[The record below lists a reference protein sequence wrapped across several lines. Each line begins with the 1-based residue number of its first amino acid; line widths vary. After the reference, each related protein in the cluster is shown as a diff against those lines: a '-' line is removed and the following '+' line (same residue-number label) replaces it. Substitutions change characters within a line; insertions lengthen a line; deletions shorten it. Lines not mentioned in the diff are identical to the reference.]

1 MFFYRVQGSTKHS
14 NRFEHNDQWKRLIY
28 FWATSSSEWNSIFQ
42 SFQKED
48 NLERYTGVFFSE
60 VYVFHSTLL
69 SELISRICWQM
80 VPGNFCTMCRCFQI
94 LESFGWM
101 ESAHKLPWEAP
112 LFQVFFFFLEDHA
125 ANRNNSEV
133 GLRTIIVC
141 NLRSVILKSVQKT

>member
-1 MFFYRVQGSTKHS
+1 MYKVQLSIPTVLNTMTNGNALFIFGQLPVANSMEQHFPKFPKRGQHGKVYRS
-14 NRFEHNDQWKRLIY
+14 L
-28 FWATSSSEWNSIFQ
+28 
-42 SFQKED
+42 
-48 NLERYTGVFFSE
+48 FSE

-80 VPGNFCTMCRCFQI
+80 IPGNFCTMCRCFQI

-141 NLRSVILKSVQKT
+141 KLRSVILKSVQKT